1 MSSIWYGLVYILKD
15 AAAEAA
21 VVVAGLRH
29 LQEDE
34 NSARSNVPSSGS
46 AARRQPARSTLG
58 WLGRA
63 ARVAHVRPARQLYA
77 IGGREHNDDRRPPRA
92 RHAQVDR
99 DGRRRRAP
107 AATLITRA
115 PAARAPRAR
124 RSSRPRGQRNL
135 CGCRELRVEWT
146 RIVAEAGRGALAA
159 YCPMRAHR
167 READAAAAT
176 SVPRRDGR
184 CSPERGCRPSSVK
197 KRPEAG
203 DAACWDGR
211 WDGHREVG

>member
-1 MSSIWYGLVYILKD
+1 MSTFTLHTD
-15 AAAEAA
+15 AYSL
-21 VVVAGLRH
+21 GQRRQLRW
-29 LQEDE
+29 LWRASGTCRRSRS
-34 NSARSNVPSSGS
+34 SARSNMPASGS
-46 AARRQPARSTLG
+46 AARRQPARRTLG

-99 DGRRRRAP
+99 DGRQRRAR

-115 PAARAPRAR
+115 PADRAPQAR
-124 RSSRPRGQRNL
+124 RSSRPRRQRT
-135 CGCRELRVEWT
+135 CMDAESSELRLGKL

-197 KRPEAG
+197 ERPEAG
-203 DAACWDGR
+203 EAGC
-211 WDGHREVG
+211 